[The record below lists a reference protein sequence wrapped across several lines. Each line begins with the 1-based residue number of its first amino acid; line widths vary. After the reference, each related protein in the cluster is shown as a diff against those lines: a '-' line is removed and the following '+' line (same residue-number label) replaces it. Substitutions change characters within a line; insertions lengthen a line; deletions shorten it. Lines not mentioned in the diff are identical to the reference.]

1 MQIIYEL
8 NGKFCLRT
16 YYLLRIYPVYPRYE
30 PVMNPSRTRKSLGSV
45 CYLAIMAQNV

>member
-8 NGKFCLRT
+8 NGKFSLRT
-16 YYLLRIYPVYPRYE
+16 HYLLIIYSVYPRYE
-30 PVMNPSRTRKSLGSV
+30 PVKNPSRTRNSLGSV